1 MRRTAVVGCV
11 LRSILALV
19 LYACLGWV
27 APLEAPASVLP
38 QVSAGSTHAAALTA
52 DGVLWIWGNNGSGQL
67 GDGTWAT
74 KNHPVQVG
82 ELGEWHTV
90 AAGSFHTVA
99 LKADGTLW
107 AWGQN
112 SQGQLGDG
120 TSQSKGV
127 PTQIGSEGDWRSIA
141 AGSSHTLALKSDGT
155 LWAWGYNWSGQ
166 LGDGT
171 TQTRSVPT
179 RIGDDGDW
187 QAIAAGGNNS
197 LALKADGSLWA
208 WGYNYYGQ
216 LGDGTTQNRLV
227 PTRIGSRTDWK
238 AIAGNGGATLALRKD
253 GSLWAWGSNWYGQ
266 LGDGTTIQRIVPTPV
281 GADADWKAVTVGGR
295 HVIAL
300 KADGSLWG
308 WGENNAGQ
316 LESDRLGERVAP
328 VRLSD
333 EDGWVAAA
341 AGGTFTVAL
350 KNDGTVWVCGD
361 NGYGQLGNGLPRYR
375 YTPGSMGDGW
385 SQVAVGKSRF
395 TLAVASDGS
404 LWAWGE
410 NDSGQLGNGST
421 VGRAVPGRV
430 GADADWVSASAGYY
444 FAVGLK
450 ADGSLWAWGANWNGQ
465 LGDGTTTDRRVPT
478 RVGSGTN
485 WAAAAAGRFHT
496 VAVKADGSLW
506 AWGYNSYGMLGD
518 GTTQD
523 RHAPI
528 RVGTANDWA
537 AVAAGTYHTLALKT
551 DGSLW
556 GWGGN
561 WDGQLGDGT
570 TQAKNVPTRI
580 GADSDWTAVNT
591 EKYHTV
597 AVKADGSLWAW
608 GYNWYG
614 QVGDGTDSNR
624 LVPVRIGVD
633 TEWIAAVA
641 GSIHTIGVQADG
653 SLWAWGGNWVGQLG
667 DGTTQH
673 TSDPTRIGSDSDWVF
688 AAAGEEQSAAVRAD
702 GSLWV
707 WGYTGEGQLPVP
719 ELAQV
724 VHVNVAPSG
733 GQLLAPANV
742 EGRRDLDPHQVV
754 LDWTASVGGEG
765 VAGYRIYRDGE
776 LVGTSVVPTFT
787 DTVPDLEGTYSYQIV
802 AYDGQGNE
810 SSPSTAWT
818 KPASWPYLTA
828 PTGLAGHQGSVP
840 QEVIL
845 AWTASTGNV
854 AVAGYRIYRNANEVG
869 TSLGTSFVDTVP
881 DSEAVSE
888 YRVSAYD
895 AQANESPLS
904 LPWTK
909 LEWIAPTAPSNLAGR
924 RRADSRQVALSWT
937 ASTDNIGVAGYRI
950 YRDGH
955 EVATSAGASFI
966 DVLPT
971 AHLVCEYRV
980 TAFDAAGNESAP
992 SNTWA
997 KPDWSGPAAAP
1008 EVAAGASHA
1017 VALRSD
1023 GSLCTW
1029 GNNAYGQLGDG
1040 TTLHRN
1046 MAAQVDDDGD
1056 WSAVAAGGSH
1066 TIALKADG
1074 TLWAWGYNTYGQLG
1088 DGTSVSKS
1096 IPAQIGTSSE
1106 WRQVAAGSAHTLA
1119 LKADGSLWAWGNN
1132 WNGQL
1137 GDGTT
1142 SYRYVPTRIGEET
1155 QWTAIA
1161 AGDSH
1166 SLALQ
1171 ADGSLWAWG
1180 RNTAGELGD
1189 GTTQSRSVPTRIG
1202 TDTDWAAVRGGGYR
1216 TIALKADGSL
1226 WLWGNYTTLPA
1237 RVGSD
1242 ADWTG
1247 AAVGQNHQVALKADG
1262 SLWAWGTNLY
1272 GQLGDGTTAT
1282 RSLPTRIGSE
1292 TTWTAVAGGAAFSV
1306 ALRADGSVWACGDNR
1321 YGQLGNGVSGMRLA
1335 PGAPLPGEWRSVSAG
1350 SNVSLGVRED
1360 GSLWAWGIN
1369 NYGQLGD
1376 GTTQNR
1382 AAPVAVGADT
1392 DWQEVSAGT
1401 THAVARKQDGSLWS
1415 WGRNSSGQIGDGTT
1429 AQRLQPVRVGTS
1441 SDWQAVSAGY
1451 DYTVAVKADG
1461 SLWAWGHNYYG
1472 QLGNGTTVSSNV
1484 PVRVGEDNDWAFA
1497 AAGSITTLA
1506 LKTNGTLWAWGS
1518 DYSSAPAQIGANSDW
1533 KAVTIGSQRV
1543 ALKADGSLWRW
1554 TYDSPPGRL
1563 GWDLDWEG
1571 VWAGPGTGHVL
1582 ALKAEGSLWAW
1593 GDNTYGQLGDGTTTY
1608 RSLPTRVAGP
1618 GTWRGGAAG
1627 DSHTLAIRSDGALL
1641 AWGRNLYGQLGDGTT
1656 GMSTVYVSWKTPST
1670 PRDQGPWATSPPL
1683 VWTWDPIEGAD
1694 AYFIEIL
1701 TLAGV
1706 VFGGPVGSEPTFA
1719 LAEVADATQYFARV
1733 RGSVDGGTTWGGWS
1747 GLSSGIRTDFVPPQI
1762 GVLTAEQVGTS
1773 ALRFRA
1779 QPSDVGS
1786 GIADTVVQIGTDPGF
1801 LGGLV
1806 VEASAGPLGVYEFAE
1821 PLPDTLYYARM
1832 AAVDEAGNSSD
1843 YSNTVAVVLGLT
1855 PEVSF
1860 AASPLTGE
1868 APLTVAFENQTS
1880 GPATGY
1886 TWAFGD
1892 GQTSTEENPVHTYA
1906 RGGEYSVSL
1915 TAAWAG
1921 GTVREARNRYIRVT
1935 DTTGPA
1941 VTDLRAD
1948 GTPLADGRVFR
1959 QTATIALTA
1968 TDPAGVSRVELH
1980 VAGVLRGTAT
1990 SSSAAYTLNWD
2001 IAAETDGIHALSIRA
2016 HDTFGNVTRL
2026 DFSVEVALGP
2036 PPAPVITSPADGSRT
2051 NKLTATVAG
2060 TAARHAEVLLHRDG
2074 VPLGIATTADHRG
2087 SFSALVGLVDGENRL
2102 QAAARNRGGMSALS
2116 QQVRVVVDRSIPRA
2130 PVHLAAQ
2137 AAASGTVGLS
2147 WMAPGEPELA
2157 GYAVYR
2163 STAPIAA
2170 PDPALRV
2177 GTAGASATSWQNLP
2191 PAEGVRY
2198 FYRIATLNAAGTES
2212 DLSNEASAVTDATA
2226 PRAVSIEYAPAGRS
2240 DPATGRVAAGLVNV
2254 RVAVSEPLLT
2264 TPFLSIAPAGGGP
2277 IAVTLQ
2283 KEAPLLYSGA
2293 FAISPGTPSGTALAV
2308 FSARDLA
2315 GNQGT
2320 EVDAGGSLAIDTQGP
2335 SVTGL
2340 ELLPVPPLRNDGAP
2354 PAVTATFTLDEAP
2367 AASPEL
2373 SYRLSEREPVALS
2386 GVTQVPGPLGP
2397 GRVWQAAFTLPADAG
2412 LAHPE
2417 SLELHFRAED
2427 DLGNEGR
2434 EIQAPNRFQVYA
2446 GELPPLDAPL
2456 GLVGTALPGGRVRLD
2471 WEAVA
2476 GAADYQLYRRGP
2488 AESELAPLVRSAGG
2502 TEHQDHPDHDGT
2514 YAYAVAAVRIANGQE
2529 TTGAP
2534 GPAVEVTADRVAP
2547 EAPEALS
2554 LVLLGSGVRA
2564 EWLPSGSEEPVT
2576 YALYRAA
2583 AELASTE
2590 GLTPV
2595 VARVSGLAATD
2606 PTPSPTSHY
2615 YAVTSVDAAGNESA
2629 PSPSEY
2635 LNFQLLPVA
2644 SLEVRQEDTGVPVV
2658 SWTHPAAD
2666 VIGYNLYVGPEG
2678 HEQRVNEAPLTAASY
2693 ADNGYAPG
2701 PEEPERRYAVTALD
2715 GVAESLPRSIVLPLL
2730 QADVSPSARLLR
2742 GVMNRLE
2749 YQVQNRS
2756 SSRVERA
2763 RLRVEVE
2770 GRPHASAEFALEP
2783 GASLAVP
2790 VAVGGD
2796 PALPAAAS
2804 LRTIVEIAPNPGE
2817 TVSIAKTGTIEV
2829 GSGMLALEL
2838 RSDELVRGGSV
2849 AVGFVLT
2856 NTGSEALDLVLA
2868 RGAAG
2873 GDVRLQLLDGDGNVL
2888 SEAPFRQAAGE
2899 GVTALPGGTAI
2910 ARLPAGA
2917 TLTSAAASLPIPEAA
2932 PSRVTIRLSLQTLY
2946 HRYGEPGALS
2956 IPGPSFDREGT
2967 LVDTSYY
2974 GEVTE
2979 VTPESS
2985 TGEDGVTIR
2994 GRALARATGLP
3005 LPNALLNVVIS
3016 VDGFER
3022 SAQVL
3027 TGPAGDFVYLFRP
3040 SPGESGAYTVC
3051 ALHPELTGRP
3061 VQGRFTVHRV
3071 SLSYP
3076 ALTLSI
3082 PRNYPQAVDLLTAT
3096 AGKATT
3102 ARNVRLAYEA
3112 ADQPGGAFPPGVSVE
3127 LGEAVAVIGPGQVA
3141 TLPFALSGDNTA
3153 PASGSVVLRLRSD
3166 EGAWGTVTVDYRF
3179 VAAAPLLAVNPLVLQ
3194 AGVVRGGIATEA
3206 LTLSNR
3212 GVADLEGVRLEL
3224 QPAPGT
3230 PPSAAGWVLLNAA
3243 AEQGTM
3249 APGESRTLSVTLRPG
3264 DAVADGQYAY
3274 RLTVTAS
3281 NHPAV
3286 TADLYAF
3293 VVADGVGG
3301 VVVKVEDLFTGTPG
3315 PDGNPIPGVGGARV
3329 KLEHEVDPAL
3339 GGTLITD
3346 GRGEVL
3352 FTGLRAGTYRYRVSA
3367 DKHED
3372 AVGTLRIRPGV
3383 TGAELVFLEY
3393 KAVTVE
3399 WEVVSTT
3406 FQDRYEVVT
3415 RATYETEVPAPVV
3428 VIAPA
3433 VLLLPQ
3439 RAGEVRTGELVFTN
3453 GGLVRAETVGFDFA
3467 GEDDFYRYELLAP
3480 VPPALEA
3487 QQSYTV
3493 PYKITCLRDPP
3504 NGGGAGACT
3513 SSGCP
3518 QYSRCPEYWY
3528 RYKCANG
3535 TVREVVLRL
3544 CGGAGGGCSGPNC
3557 GSAQPVTCQI
3567 VKQWRCEVWDQCCI
3581 NEGRRRV
3588 RSAVDLRTGEYTDEV
3603 TDLAVQAPGIQLKL
3617 SRSYYEDAWH
3627 FDHEGQDLIL
3637 PLAGGDSITRGGV
3650 PYRQVGAGVYTY
3662 QDGRTLRAT
3671 AQGYRWEDAGGSW
3684 SEYDAAG
3691 RLHSYGNRNGVLVTL
3706 ARDEGTGRI
3715 LAAADRDGREVLTYE
3730 YDSEGRLW
3738 RVSDAAG
3745 RQVEYQYAGGRLI
3758 RVRGLEGLE
3767 VTYAYD
3773 AEGRLAFKDEGGGK
3787 ATAIAY
3793 NALGYVTSIATE
3805 TGAATF
3811 FEWASDKAKG
3821 ETYTKVTLPS
3831 GRVEETWFNRYGQKI
3846 RFDLNG
3852 RTIERVVTDGRNR
3865 ITYDAAGNATYEERD
3880 EWGNVTKVVYPD
3892 GAAVTYQYQP
3902 GTSNLL
3908 RQTNELGVVTEYE
3921 YDAKGNVTRL
3931 VEAVGTPVE
3940 RTTEYTYHPDG
3951 RRHTERRLGDAVTE
3965 EAVTTWEYDDVNRT
3979 EITTDP
3985 EGYVTILTKD
3995 EAGNLLRREDGRGA
4009 VWTYQYDENGRLLST
4024 TDPLGNVASSEYD
4037 EQGNK
4042 VRDVDPEGKTTT
4054 YEYDTEG
4061 RIVAMVDGSGARTSQ
4076 SYDAEGNVTRYVD
4089 PLSNETRNE
4098 YDLDGRLDRTI
4109 SAEGL
4114 EIVYEY
4120 DDADPAGGPARIHFP
4135 TYTREQ
4141 RSDARGNTVEEIDV
4155 LSGTERRIVE
4165 HAYDAAGNRI
4175 ALTDPEGRTTHYEY
4189 DALGRLARIIDALG
4203 NATTFV
4209 YDSRDNLIA
4218 LTDANGN
4225 TTRYEYDRN
4234 NRAVK
4239 EIRPMGQATSYAYD
4253 AAGNLAEKIDAK
4265 GQKTSIESDLL
4276 GRPVTIRYFAHWQDP
4291 EPVKTVQFQYDR
4303 AGNLLSYDDGTT
4315 SAEYAYDDAYR
4326 KTSETVDYG
4335 PFALSHAY
4343 AYYANGAKKSFTS
4356 PDGKTYAYAYDR
4368 DNRLTSIAI
4377 PDVGSIT
4384 YSGHVWTRPGRI
4396 TFPGGTVQEH
4406 TYDPLLRTGT
4416 IVARGP
4422 AGNVLMSH
4430 DYEYSPTG
4438 NVTRKVTEHGPYEYS
4453 YDALYRL
4460 TGAISP
4466 SSAEEAYAY
4475 DRVGNRLTAAGVEGE
4490 WQYGPNNELL
4500 GYGDTVFS
4508 YDQNGNTLAQ
4518 VEDGRAIEYAYDIKN
4533 ELIEVGPQTP
4543 SAGDEKV
4550 TFSYDYQGRR
4560 IQKTVMSWSGE
4571 DWNQASD
4578 TYFFYDGWN
4587 LVQEVDGSG
4596 QPQKSYVWGL
4606 DLSGTFEGAGG
4617 IGGLLTMSDAQ
4628 ERYYYMHD
4636 YSGNVQGLVNA
4647 TGGSVAAR
4655 YEYESFGIIA
4665 GLSGASADYNSFMF
4679 STKYRDDETGL
4690 LYFGNRYYA
4699 PWVGRWLN
4707 RDPIKEMGGLNLY
4720 EFVNSNPLSFID
4732 PFGLAYFAI
4741 RPLAMF
4747 GGSVLYMFSV
4757 PGIGNVLN
4765 VGFYHEQLFFQD
4777 GGTIS
4782 NLGYFAN
4789 GRVQPDPNPRGYIPS
4804 HRRYNDCIMR
4814 RAVARVRPP
4823 PYQLAWRGPGR
4834 KYNCQDWA
4842 SEVRRRYW
4850 QLALDPMVLYQCG
4863 CP

>member
-1 MRRTAVVGCV
+1 MRRSAVMERV
-11 LRSILALV
+11 LRAGLALV
-19 LYACLGWV
+19 LCACLGSV

-52 DGVLWIWGNNGSGQL
+52 DGVLWTWGNNGSGQL
-67 GDGTWAT
+67 GDGTGT
-74 KNHPVQVG
+74 SRNYPHQVG
-82 ELGEWHTV
+82 ELGDWRAV
-90 AAGSFHTVA
+90 AAGASHTVA

-112 SQGQLGDG
+112 NYAQLGDG
-120 TSQSKGV
+120 TFQSRYV
-127 PTQIGSEGDWRSIA
+127 PTQIGAESDWQAIA

-171 TQTRSVPT
+171 TQDRSVPT

-187 QAIAAGGNNS
+187 QAIAAGGNYS

-216 LGDGTTQNRLV
+216 LGDGTTQNRVV
-227 PTRIGSRTDWK
+227 PTRVGSRTDWK
-238 AIAGNGGATLALRKD
+238 AIAGNGGDTLALRKD

-266 LGDGTTIQRIVPTPV
+266 LGDGTTAQRGVPTPV

-308 WGENNAGQ
+308 WGENSTGQ
-316 LESDRLGERVAP
+316 LGSDLLGERVAP

-333 EDGWVAAA
+333 ENGWVAAA

-361 NGYGQLGNGLPRYR
+361 NWYGQLGNGLPIYR
-375 YTPGSMGDGW
+375 DVPGSMRDDW

-410 NDSGQLGNGST
+410 NGSGQLGNGST
-421 VGRAVPGRV
+421 VGWAVPGRV
-430 GADADWVSASAGYY
+430 GADADWASASAGYSH
-444 FAVGLK
+444 AVGLK
-450 ADGSLWAWGANWNGQ
+450 ADGSLWAWGANWYGQ
-465 LGDGTTTDRRVPT
+465 LGDGTTTDRRVPA
-478 RVGSGTN
+478 RVGSETN
-485 WAAAAAGRFHT
+485 WVAAAAGRFHT

-506 AWGYNSYGMLGD
+506 AWGYNGYGGLGD

-523 RHAPI
+523 RHAPTRI
-528 RVGTANDWA
+528 GTASDWA
-537 AVAAGTYHTLALKT
+537 AVAAGDSHTLALKA

-556 GWGGN
+556 GWGDN
-561 WDGQLGDGT
+561 YRGQLGDGT

-580 GADSDWTAVNT
+580 GADTDWASVSTG
-591 EKYHTV
+591 EYHSV
-597 AVKADGSLWAW
+597 AVKTDGSLWAW
-608 GYNWYG
+608 GFNQWG
-614 QVGDGTDSNR
+614 QLGDGTNDDR
-624 LVPVRIGVD
+624 LVPVRIGGD
-633 TEWIAAVA
+633 TEWISAAA
-641 GSIHTIGVQADG
+641 GYYHAVGFKADA
-653 SLWAWGGNWVGQLG
+653 SLWAWGGNWYGQLG
-667 DGTTQH
+667 DGSTQD
-673 TSDPTRIGSDSDWVF
+673 TSLPTRIGSDSDWVS
-688 AAAGEEQSAAVRAD
+688 AAAGEEQSAAVRED

-719 ELAQV
+719 VLAQV
-724 VHVNVAPSG
+724 VDLNVAPSG
-733 GQLLAPANV
+733 GELLAPVRV
-742 EGRRDLDPHQVV
+742 EGRRSSDPYQVI
-754 LDWTASVGGEG
+754 LDWTASVGGGG

-776 LVGTSVVPTFT
+776 LVGTSAVPTFT
-787 DTVPDLEGTYSYQIV
+787 DTVPDSEGTYSYQVV
-802 AYDGQGNE
+802 AYDSAGNE
-810 SSPSTAWT
+810 SAFSGAWA
-818 KPASWPYLTA
+818 KPASWPYVTA

-840 QEVIL
+840 QEVVL
-845 AWTASTGNV
+845 AWIAATGNV
-854 AVAGYRIYRNANEVG
+854 AVAGYRIYRNGFEVG
-869 TSLGTSFVDTVP
+869 TSNETSFVDTVP

-895 AQANESPLS
+895 AQENESPLS

-937 ASTDNIGVAGYRI
+937 ASTDNIGVTGYRI
-950 YRDGH
+950 YRDGQ
-955 EVATSAGASFI
+955 EVATSAVASFV

-971 AHLVCEYRV
+971 ADLVCEYRV
-980 TAFDAAGNESAP
+980 TAFDAAGNESPP
-992 SNTWA
+992 SSTWV
-997 KPDWSGPAAAP
+997 KPDWSGPAAVPA
-1008 EVAAGASHA
+1008 VAAGASHA
-1017 VALRSD
+1017 AALRSD
-1023 GSLCTW
+1023 GSLWTW

-1046 MAAQVDDDGD
+1046 MAAQVNDDGD
-1056 WSAVAAGGSH
+1056 WSAVAAGTSH
-1066 TIALKADG
+1066 TVALKADG
-1074 TLWAWGYNTYGQLG
+1074 TLWAWGYNVYGQLG

-1096 IPAQIGTSSE
+1096 IPAKIGTSSD
-1106 WRQVAAGSAHTLA
+1106 WQQVAAGSAHTLA
-1119 LKADGSLWAWGNN
+1119 LKADGSLWAWGRNS
-1132 WNGQL
+1132 NGQL

-1142 SYRYVPTRIGEET
+1142 TTRYLPTRIGEEN

-1166 SLALQ
+1166 SLGLQ

-1189 GTTQSRSVPTRIG
+1189 GTTQNRSVPTRIG

-1216 TIALKADGSL
+1216 TIAFKADGSL

-1237 RVGSD
+1237 RVGSET
-1242 ADWTG
+1242 DWAG

-1262 SLWAWGTNLY
+1262 SLWAWGTNGN

-1282 RSLPTRIGSE
+1282 RSLPIRIGSE
-1292 TTWTAVAGGAAFSV
+1292 TAWTAVAAGVAFSV
-1306 ALRADGSVWACGDNR
+1306 AMRADGSVWACGDNL

-1335 PGAPLPGEWRSVSAG
+1335 AGAPLPGEWRSVSAG
-1350 SNVSLGVRED
+1350 SHVSLGVRED

-1401 THAVARKQDGSLWS
+1401 THAVARKQDGSLWA
-1415 WGRNSSGQIGDGTT
+1415 WGSNSYGQIGDGTT
-1429 AQRLQPVRVGTS
+1429 VQRLQPVRIGTS
-1441 SDWQAVSAGY
+1441 SDWQAVSAGSAH
-1451 DYTVAVKADG
+1451 TVALKADG
-1461 SLWAWGHNYYG
+1461 SLWAWGSNG
-1472 QLGNGTTVSSNV
+1472 NGRLGNGTTVSSNV
-1484 PVRVGEDNDWAFA
+1484 PLRVGTDLDWAFA
-1497 AAGSITTLA
+1497 AAGSGTTLA
-1506 LKTNGTLWAWGS
+1506 MKTDGTLWAWGLG
-1518 DYSSAPAQIGANSDW
+1518 YSSSPAQLGADSDW
-1533 KAVTIGSQRV
+1533 KAVAAGSQGV
-1543 ALKADGSLWRW
+1543 ALKADGSLWW
-1554 TYDSPPGRL
+1554 WGYGSPPGRV

-1571 VWAGPGTGHVL
+1571 VWAGTGTGHVL
-1582 ALKAEGSLWAW
+1582 ALKADGSLWAW
-1593 GDNTYGQLGDGTTTY
+1593 GSNTYGQLGDGTTTN

-1786 GIADTVVQIGTDPGF
+1786 GVADTVVQIGTDPGF
-1801 LGGLV
+1801 FGGLV
-1806 VEASAGPLGVYEFAE
+1806 VEAWAGPLGVYEFAE

-1832 AAVDEAGNSSD
+1832 AAVDEAGNSSG
-1843 YSNTVAVVLGLT
+1843 YSNTVAVVLDLT

-1892 GQTSTEENPVHTYA
+1892 GQTSTEDNPVHTYA

-2001 IAAETDGIHALSIRA
+2001 IAAETDGIHALSILA

-2026 DFSVEVALGP
+2026 DYSVEVALGP

-2074 VPLGIATTADHRG
+2074 VPLGVATTADHRG

-2102 QAAARNRGGMSALS
+2102 QAAARNRGGTSALS

-2170 PDPALRV
+2170 PDPVLRV
-2177 GTAGASATSWQNLP
+2177 GTAGAGATSWQNLP

-2198 FYRIATLNAAGTES
+2198 YYRIATVSGAGTES

-2226 PRAVSIEYAPAGRS
+2226 PRALSIEYTPAGRS

-2283 KEAPLLYSGA
+2283 KEASLLYSGA
-2293 FAISPGTPSGTALAV
+2293 FAISAGTPSGTALAV

-2397 GRVWQAAFTLPADAG
+2397 GRVWQASFTLPADAG
-2412 LAHPE
+2412 LPHPE
-2417 SLELHFRAED
+2417 SLKLHFRAED

-2456 GLVGTALPGGRVRLD
+2456 GLVGTALPGGRVRLA

-2502 TEHQDHPDHDGT
+2502 TEHQDEPAEDGT

-2576 YALYRAA
+2576 YALYRAE

-2606 PTPSPTSHY
+2606 PAPSPTSHY

-2715 GVAESLPRSIVLPLL
+2715 GVAESLARSVVLPFV

-2749 YQVQNRS
+2749 YQVENRS

-2783 GASLAVP
+2783 GAALAVP

-2838 RSDELVRGGSV
+2838 RSDELVRGGSA

-2873 GDVRLQLLDGDGNVL
+2873 GEVRLALLDLDGNVL

-2899 GVTALPGGTAI
+2899 GVTTLPGGTAI

-3005 LPNALLNVVIS
+3005 LPNALLSVVVS

-3027 TGPAGDFVYLFRP
+3027 TGPEGGFTHLFRP
-3040 SPGESGAYTVC
+3040 SAGESGAYTVC

-3061 VQGRFTVHRV
+3061 VQGRFTIHRV
-3071 SLSYP
+3071 ALNRP
-3076 ALTLSI
+3076 ELTLSI

-3112 ADQPGGAFPPGVSVE
+3112 ADQAQPGGAFPPGVSVE

-3141 TLPFALSGDNTA
+3141 ALPFALSGDNTA
-3153 PASGSVVLRLRSD
+3153 PASGAVVLRLVSD
-3166 EGAWGTVTVDYRF
+3166 EGAWGTVTVHYRF
-3179 VAAAPLLAVNPLVLQ
+3179 VAATPLLAVSPPVLQ
-3194 AGVVRGGIATEA
+3194 AGVVRGGVATET
-3206 LTLSNR
+3206 LTLANH
-3212 GVADLEGVRLEL
+3212 GVAGLEGVRLEL

-3230 PPSAAGWVLLNAA
+3230 PPSAADWVLLNAA
-3243 AEQGTM
+3243 SEQGTM
-3249 APGESRTLSVTLRPG
+3249 VPGETRAVSVTLRPG

-3286 TADLYAF
+3286 AAEVYAF

-3301 VVVKVEDLFTGTPG
+3301 VVFKVENLFTATPG
-3315 PDGNPIPGVGGARV
+3315 PDGNPIPGVAGARV

-3339 GGTLITD
+3339 GGTLVTD
-3346 GRGEVL
+3346 GRGEVF

-3406 FQDRYEVVT
+3406 FQDRYEIVT

-3428 VIAPA
+3428 VIEPA

-3453 GGLVRAETVGFDFA
+3453 GGLIRAETVRFDFA

-3480 VPPALEA
+3480 VPSALEA

-3504 NGGGAGACT
+3504 NAGGAGACT
-3513 SSGCP
+3513 SSTCP

-3528 RYKCANG
+3528 RYMCANG
-3535 TVREVVLRL
+3535 TVREGVRRL
-3544 CGGAGGGCSGPNC
+3544 CGGAGGCSGPHC
-3557 GSAQPVTCQI
+3557 ASAQPVTCQI
-3567 VKQWRCEVWDQCCI
+3567 VKQWWCEVWDQCCI
-3581 NEGRRRV
+3581 AEGRRRV

-3603 TDLAVQAPGIQLKL
+3603 TDLAVQAPGTQLRV
-3617 SRSYYEDAWH
+3617 SRSYYDNAWH

-3637 PLAGGDSITRGGV
+3637 PLSAGDTITRGGV

-3706 ARDEGTGRI
+3706 ARDEETGRI

-3730 YDSEGRLW
+3730 YDADGKLW
-3738 RVSDAAG
+3738 RVSGAAG
-3745 RQVEYQYAGGRLI
+3745 RQVEYRYAGGRLT
-3758 RVRGLEGLE
+3758 RVLGLEGRE
-3767 VTYAYD
+3767 ATYAYD

-3787 ATAIAY
+3787 TTAIAY
-3793 NALGYVTSIATE
+3793 DALGYVTRITTE
-3805 TGAATF
+3805 TGAATY
-3811 FEWASDKAKG
+3811 FEWASDRAKG

-3831 GRVEETWFNRYGQKI
+3831 GRVEETWFNRFGQKI

-3892 GAAVTYQYQP
+3892 GATVTYEYQP
-3902 GTSNLL
+3902 GTANMT
-3908 RQTNELGVVTEYE
+3908 RTTNELGVVTEYL

-3965 EAVTTWEYDDVNRT
+3965 EALTTWEYDDANGL
-3979 EITTDP
+3979 EIVTDP
-3985 EGYVTILTKD
+3985 EGYVTTLNKD
-3995 EAGNLLRREDGRGA
+3995 EAGNLIRREDARGA
-4009 VWTYQYDENGRLLST
+4009 VWTYEYDGNRRPLRM
-4024 TDPLGNVASSEYD
+4024 TDPLGNAVSSEYD
-4037 EQGNK
+4037 ERGKK
-4042 VRDVDPEGKTTT
+4042 VGDVDSEGKITT
-4054 YEYDTEG
+4054 YEYDT
-4061 RIVAMVDGSGARTSQ
+4061 
-4076 SYDAEGNVTRYVD
+4076 
-4089 PLSNETRNE
+4089 
-4098 YDLDGRLDRTI
+4098 DGRLVAVT
-4109 SAEGL
+4109 
-4114 EIVYEY
+4114 
-4120 DDADPAGGPARIHFP
+4120 DPSGGKTSR
-4135 TYTREQ
+4135 
-4141 RSDARGNTVEEIDV
+4141 
-4155 LSGTERRIVE
+4155 
-4165 HAYDAAGNRI
+4165 AYDPSGNVIRV
-4175 ALTDPEGRTTHYEY
+4175 TDPEGRALWSEYDTAGRLIRTVHGDGTAVAVEYADPASTRPTSTVFPTYVVEYEY
-4189 DALGRLARIIDALG
+4189 DKMGRTVAERAIGTGLEEQMVRREYDRAGSLISQTDEEGRTTRYHYDELNRLVRFVDAAG
-4203 NATTFV
+4203 HEVSFA
-4209 YDSRDNLIA
+4209 YDARDNCIA
-4218 LTDANGN
+4218 LTDANGH
-4225 TTRYEYDRN
+4225 TTWFEYDRN
-4234 NRAVK
+4234 DRLVRR
-4239 EIRPMGQATSYAYD
+4239 EQPLGQETRYAYD
-4253 AAGNLAEKIDAK
+4253 AEGQLIERTDARGQRMVAEYDLAGRLAAIRHYA
-4265 GQKTSIESDLL
+4265 L
-4276 GRPVTIRYFAHWQDP
+4276 GEDVVPVQEASFT
-4291 EPVKTVQFQYDR
+4291 YDR
-4303 AGNLLSYDDGTT
+4303 AGNLTTYSDGTT
-4315 SAEYAYDDAYR
+4315 SGEYTYDDSYR
-4326 KTSETVDYG
+4326 KISEVIHHGAFEARSEYT
-4335 PFALSHAY
+4335 
-4343 AYYANGAKKSFTS
+4343 YYRNGLR
-4356 PDGKTYAYAYDR
+4356 KTYTA
-4368 DNRLTSIAI
+4368 
-4377 PDVGSIT
+4377 
-4384 YSGHVWTRPGRI
+4384 
-4396 TFPGGTVQEH
+4396 PGGRTYQY
-4406 TYDPLLRTGT
+4406 TYDE
-4416 IVARGP
+4416 
-4422 AGNVLMSH
+4422 N
-4430 DYEYSPTG
+4430 
-4438 NVTRKVTEHGPYEYS
+4438 
-4453 YDALYRL
+4453 
-4460 TGAISP
+4460 
-4466 SSAEEAYAY
+4466 
-4475 DRVGNRLTAAGVEGE
+4475 
-4490 WQYGPNNELL
+4490 
-4500 GYGDTVFS
+4500 
-4508 YDQNGNTLAQ
+4508 
-4518 VEDGRAIEYAYDIKN
+4518 
-4533 ELIEVGPQTP
+4533 
-4543 SAGDEKV
+4543 
-4550 TFSYDYQGRR
+4550 
-4560 IQKTVMSWSGE
+4560 
-4571 DWNQASD
+4571 
-4578 TYFFYDGWN
+4578 
-4587 LVQEVDGSG
+4587 
-4596 QPQKSYVWGL
+4596 
-4606 DLSGTFEGAGG
+4606 
-4617 IGGLLTMSDAQ
+4617 
-4628 ERYYYMHD
+4628 
-4636 YSGNVQGLVNA
+4636 
-4647 TGGSVAAR
+4647 
-4655 YEYESFGIIA
+4655 
-4665 GLSGASADYNSFMF
+4665 
-4679 STKYRDDETGL
+4679 
-4690 LYFGNRYYA
+4690 
-4699 PWVGRWLN
+4699 
-4707 RDPIKEMGGLNLY
+4707 
-4720 EFVNSNPLSFID
+4720 
-4732 PFGLAYFAI
+4732 
-4741 RPLAMF
+4741 
-4747 GGSVLYMFSV
+4747 
-4757 PGIGNVLN
+4757 
-4765 VGFYHEQLFFQD
+4765 
-4777 GGTIS
+4777 
-4782 NLGYFAN
+4782 
-4789 GRVQPDPNPRGYIPS
+4789 
-4804 HRRYNDCIMR
+4804 
-4814 RAVARVRPP
+4814 
-4823 PYQLAWRGPGR
+4823 
-4834 KYNCQDWA
+4834 
-4842 SEVRRRYW
+4842 
-4850 QLALDPMVLYQCG
+4850 
-4863 CP
+4863 